1 MSKQT
6 LNTLI
11 FADDFLFYYTCQK
24 MEWSII
30 KNNFS
35 QLTRHINSVLFN
47 DGINYQSIKYTLIWN
62 Y

>member
-1 MSKQT
+1 MSKQA

-11 FADDFLFYYTCQK
+11 FADDFLFYYHCQK
-24 MEWSII
+24 MEWII
-30 KNNFS
+30 INNDFY